1 MGSIFKHIKAL
12 ISFIVIVAIFLA
24 ILWQFNFDFFA
35 AVSWFVN
42 FVIDMILKL
51 ANLIA
56 NMPFFRG
63 IFQR

>member
-1 MGSIFKHIKAL
+1 MVKIFKNINEI
-12 ISFIVIVAIFLA
+12 ISFIVIAAIFLA